1 MGFKEGLTRD
11 ITAAMKAG
19 EKLKTSTLRLL
30 LNAVK
35 NREKELRRDLDDAEA
50 AQIVNTLTRQRQDS
64 IEQFTRGGRT
74 DLAQKEQEE
83 IDILK
88 AYMPEQLS
96 EEEVLSIV
104 KKGAERIGASSM
116 KDMGRLMKEVMP
128 EVKGRADGRVVNDM
142 VKKTLGG

>member
-19 EKLKTSTLRLL
+19 EKLNTSTLRLL

-128 EVKGRADGRVVNDM
+128 EVKGRADGRVVN
-142 VKKTLGG
+142 